1 MIRERDSAQAHYQTG
16 LFALTLAR
24 SCARPGSRPRASP
37 RTSPRYAPRGA
48 SRAPAAD
55 AAASHRAHPSSPPGD
70 AAKNALLAAVSLHGA
85 LAAGRDLAARGL
97 PFGNVDA
104 PTDAELA
111 NVTLDARRR
120 AQRFLEV
127 HADDVDADVF
137 RRFWLVLDGRPRV
150 SCVLVCLRVQAAADF
165 DFYPTWQAFRTQVPS
180 TAS

>member
-16 LFALTLAR
+16 LFALTLAQEL
-24 SCARPGSRPRASP
+24 RASGL
-37 RTSPRYAPRGA
+37 APEGVPA
-48 SRAPAAD
+48 YVAALRAARRLTNPAA
-55 AAASHRAHPSSPPGD
+55 APPSHRAHLSSPPGD

-111 NVTLDARRR
+111 NVTADARRR

-127 HADDVDADVF
+127 HGDDVDADVF
-137 RRFWLVLDGRPRV
+137 RRFLAG
-150 SCVLVCLRVQAAADF
+150 A
-165 DFYPTWQAFRTQVPS
+165 
-180 TAS
+180 

>member
-1 MIRERDSAQAHYQTG
+1 M
-16 LFALTLAR
+16 
-24 SCARPGSRPRASP
+24 RASGLVP
-37 RTSPRYAPRGA
+37 ESVPAYVAA
-48 SRAPAAD
+48 LRAARRLTGPAAD
-55 AAASHRAHPSSPPGD
+55 AAASHRAHLSSPPGD

-127 HADDVDADVF
+127 HGDDVDADVF
-137 RRFWLVLDGRPRV
+137 RRFLAG
-150 SCVLVCLRVQAAADF
+150 A
-165 DFYPTWQAFRTQVPS
+165 
-180 TAS
+180 

>member
-1 MIRERDSAQAHYQTG
+1 MSAGVLAAGTAANAAAAATAAEYHVGAGIWDITG
-16 LFALTLAR
+16 
-24 SCARPGSRPRASP
+24 
-37 RTSPRYAPRGA
+37 
-48 SRAPAAD
+48 PAAD
-55 AAASHRAHPSSPPGD
+55 AAASHRAHLSSPAGD

-127 HADDVDADVF
+127 HGDDVDADVF
-137 RRFWLVLDGRPRV
+137 RRFLAG
-150 SCVLVCLRVQAAADF
+150 A
-165 DFYPTWQAFRTQVPS
+165 
-180 TAS
+180 